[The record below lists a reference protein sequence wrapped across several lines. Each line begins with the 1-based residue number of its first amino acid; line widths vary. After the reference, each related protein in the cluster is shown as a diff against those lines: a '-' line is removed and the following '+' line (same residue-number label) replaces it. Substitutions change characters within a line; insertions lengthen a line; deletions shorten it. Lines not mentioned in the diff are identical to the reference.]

1 MRFPFALTKKI
12 ASHIIK
18 HKLRKTPKF
27 AMVLQLEPLHTCNL
41 TCTGCGR
48 IREYST
54 NLKDMVPLEK
64 CLAAAMECDAPMVS
78 ICGGEPLIYPKIEE
92 LVAGLLKQDRV
103 IYICT
108 NGMFMRKKMKDY
120 LAAIYSPK
128 IEPKLKKLLDQKL
141 ISDKDAET
149 IRNSNRRG
157 ELRESQ
163 TSKKPVIRPTKW
175 MYWNVHVD
183 GLEYTHDL
191 IVEREG
197 VFKECIEAIK
207 MAKILGFQVATNTT
221 VYKETDVAEIEDMF
235 KFLSSLEVD
244 GHTISPGYEYDA
256 AKKDMVTRLG
266 KQPEDFF
273 LTRRMT
279 RQKFAKIL
287 DWGKAFT
294 IFGTPVYQ
302 EFLAGKRELTCTA
315 WAIPTYN
322 IKGWKAPCYLM
333 TDGHYDGYQEMLAKV
348 DWDKYGVVDGV
359 ARDPRCENCMVH
371 CGYDPSGALGTNYQS
386 GDNWKNIK
394 YNFGAKP
401 RPFPSSPELAQRAY
415 NGVTIGKGH
424 LAEAKAAINSPAA
437 GARGAF
443 SRKEEEHHETHVSTV
458 CGTSDTSQRDDLLAK
473 IKDAKK
479 TEARPE

>member
-1 MRFPFALTKKI
+1 MRFPLALTTKI

-64 CLAAAMECDAPMVS
+64 CLAVAMECDAPMVS

-92 LVAGLLKQDRV
+92 LVAGLLKQGRV
-103 IYICT
+103 LYICT
-108 NGMFMRKKMKDY
+108 NAMFMRKKMKDY
-120 LAAIYSPK
+120 LAAIYSPA
-128 IEPKLKKLLDQKL
+128 IEPMLKKLLDQKL

-149 IRNSNRRG
+149 IRKSDAAAR
-157 ELRESQ
+157 
-163 TSKKPVIRPTKW
+163 SKVVIRPTKW
-175 MYWNVHVD
+175 LYWNVHVD

-197 VFKECIEAIK
+197 VFKECVEAIK

-294 IFGTPVYQ
+294 IFGTVPYQ

-333 TDGHYDGYQEMLAKV
+333 TDGHYSGYQEMLAKV
-348 DWDKYGVVDGV
+348 DWNKYGVVNGV

-401 RPFPSSPELAQRAY
+401 RPFPSSPELAQRAF

-424 LAEAKAAINSPAA
+424 LAEAKVAINSPAA

-443 SRKEEEHHETHVSTV
+443 SRKEEEHQETHVGTF
-458 CGTSDTSQRDDLLAK
+458 CGSDGDTSQRDDLQAK

-479 TEARPE
+479 AE